1 MGVSVLVYVERKN
14 KDTGKWELTTEE
26 PVTTRFNYIFNNS
39 TEEFPKLKWEDISDG
54 LQKKFPR
61 DEQSGADCA
70 GFYSTTLDELEA
82 GVAKTTS
89 ETFVRLNTI
98 VKALG
103 AQRFYRDDGEE
114 SWSDV
119 PERKDGADLTIPVS
133 IALMDDLQYAF
144 QDLRDIG
151 HREAF
156 DVILSDHIGWDGEHR
171 VVLVAC

>member
-1 MGVSVLVYVERKN
+1 
-14 KDTGKWELTTEE
+14 
-26 PVTTRFNYIFNNS
+26 
-39 TEEFPKLKWEDISDG
+39 
-54 LQKKFPR
+54 
-61 DEQSGADCA
+61 
-70 GFYSTTLDELEA
+70 LDELEA